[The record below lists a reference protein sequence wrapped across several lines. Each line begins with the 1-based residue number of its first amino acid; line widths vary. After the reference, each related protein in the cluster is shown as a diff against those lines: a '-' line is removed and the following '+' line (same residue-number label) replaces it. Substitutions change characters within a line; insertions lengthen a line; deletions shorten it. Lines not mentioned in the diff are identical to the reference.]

1 MNGFNK
7 ESRRSHHFGIN
18 YVVAKAWD
26 TDSKKILA
34 FQDRLLGK
42 KIEFSET
49 KTNKNFVELLRKEE
63 SQLRIRIASLGPDVS
78 NVLVT
83 SGKPGYNLE
92 LFIEE
97 ATEIYDAYR
106 QTWIENK
113 PCQIVRCDAT
123 IRHLYSC
130 TEHAFKYL
138 WETRLGQKEIDFKY
152 LGGRPILGGGLRL
165 VLPATILPATK
176 GSDPVH
182 IEIKVESFFE
192 ETKEMLIESQFLWP
206 QPRLLQVNE
215 KFDPGRRLKSVEQYA
230 IKEVCDFILKPKVEE

>member
-1 MNGFNK
+1 MNGFNQQ
-7 ESRRSHHFGIN
+7 SRRSHHFGIN
-18 YVVAKAWD
+18 YVVAKAWV
-26 TDSKKILA
+26 TDPKKILA
-34 FQDRLLGK
+34 FQDALLDK

-49 KTNKNFVELLRKEE
+49 KTNKHFLELARKEE

-83 SGKPGYNLE
+83 SARPAYNLE
-92 LFIEE
+92 FFIEE
-97 ATEIYDAYR
+97 ADAIYDAYR
-106 QTWIENK
+106 QTWIENR

-165 VLPATILPATK
+165 VVPATK
-176 GSDPVH
+176 GPDPVH
-182 IEIKVESFFE
+182 IEIKIESFFE
-192 ETKEMLIESQFLWP
+192 ETKEMFIETQFLWS
-206 QPRLLQVNE
+206 QPRLLQATE
-215 KFDPGRRLKSVEQYA
+215 KFDPGCRLKSVEQYA
-230 IKEVCDFILKPKVEE
+230 IKEVCDFILKPEVEE